1 MHLFGDPNFPKRNLT
16 VGALILALSSSQFG
30 TTAERLIWA
39 ANADRV
45 DYFFL
50 VLWVVLLF
58 AAIKIFR
65 VGLASVPPDPTNQ
78 RLNQPGLD

>member
-16 VGALILALSSSQFG
+16 AGALILAVSSSQLG

-39 ANADRV
+39 ANADRF

-58 AAIKIFR
+58 AAIKTFR
-65 VGLASVPPDPTNQ
+65 VGLASLPPDPTNQ